1 VKLLTQRLQHALTD
15 VRTLIRKTAI
25 VYESPDGCTSICDSS
40 NIGILRQTICVSYSG
55 CSILLYNVSSMI
67 RSRCLHVH
75 EHSAEI
81 HHIRMIRGR
90 LIDSE
95 GRRQLR
101 PLDVLAVEVTS
112 SDVTEMARNVTRRW
126 GQCRSF
132 LTKHES
138 VKHAV

>member
-1 VKLLTQRLQHALTD
+1 MLSLMSALSSARQPLSTRVQMGVRLYVTPATLVYCVKRSVYLIPD
-15 VRTLIRKTAI
+15 V
-25 VYESPDGCTSICDSS
+25 VS
-40 NIGILRQTICVSYSG
+40 CV
-55 CSILLYNVSSMI
+55 YNVSSMI